1 MFGKT
6 LQKSARE
13 LGAAGLAFTIL
24 ILAYA
29 QLGFLLFSSSSES
42 FRSVGSSL
50 LLLLAMLRGSVNLR
64 PCLPESSGLYYLFC
78 TSYILLE
85 VWILLRLFT
94 VMLIYS
100 YREMHFEL
108 YRPAFEPQD
117 YEMVELFVR
126 RLKMWMGFS
135 KAKEFR
141 HKVRFEGME
150 PLPSR
155 DSSDS
160 KSFRGPTPS
169 AASDSSRASTSSS
182 QLDGLSLVL
191 STRDSLEVDADIQ
204 RLLSLFEMLLAQF
217 DRVNQVTEDLYRIE
231 HQLQGSHS
239 RRSRRRSPQPSE
251 DALSR
256 YRGGSTERGPSP
268 EFSSDTDLQLL
279 RDAPLSPRS
288 AATPPGSRG
297 SVPSRLL
304 RASRGISA
312 ASGLP
317 PSKPY
322 TTGAPVV
329 KKKRPLRA
337 KNRVHPTVK

>member
-1 MFGKT
+1 M
-6 LQKSARE
+6 
-13 LGAAGLAFTIL
+13 AAGVAFAL
-24 ILAYA
+24 LLLAYA

-50 LLLLAMLRGSVNLR
+50 LLLLALLRGSASLR
-64 PCLPESSGLYYLFC
+64 PCLPEASGLLCLFC
-78 TSYILLE
+78 SSYIVLE
-85 VWILLRLFT
+85 AWLVLRLLA
-94 VMLIYS
+94 VVLMHS
-100 YREMHFEL
+100 YREMRFEL

-169 AASDSSRASTSSS
+169 AASDSSRTSTSSS

-191 STRDSLEVDADIQ
+191 SARDSLEVDADIQ

-217 DRVNQVTEDLYRIE
+217 DRVNRVTEDVSRIE
-231 HQLQGSHS
+231 HLLEFS
-239 RRSRRRSPQPSE
+239 RSRRARRRHRGTE
-251 DALSR
+251 
-256 YRGGSTERGPSP
+256 GGSEQGIPSP
-268 EFSSDTDLQLL
+268 EVPDTE
-279 RDAPLSPRS
+279 PLSLHR
-288 AATPPGSRG
+288 AGTGAVPG
-297 SVPSRLL
+297 RLL
-304 RASRGISA
+304 RASRGVSA
-312 ASGLP
+312 AA
-317 PSKPY
+317 
-322 TTGAPVV
+322 GAPG
-329 KKKRPLRA
+329 KACAARRKRPLRA

>member
-1 MFGKT
+1 
-6 LQKSARE
+6 
-13 LGAAGLAFTIL
+13 
-24 ILAYA
+24 
-29 QLGFLLFSSSSES
+29 
-42 FRSVGSSL
+42 
-50 LLLLAMLRGSVNLR
+50 
-64 PCLPESSGLYYLFC
+64 
-78 TSYILLE
+78 
-85 VWILLRLFT
+85 
-94 VMLIYS
+94 
-100 YREMHFEL
+100 
-108 YRPAFEPQD
+108 
-117 YEMVELFVR
+117 
-126 RLKMWMGFS
+126 
-135 KAKEFR
+135 
-141 HKVRFEGME
+141 ME

-231 HQLQGSHS
+231 HQLQGS
-239 RRSRRRSPQPSE
+239 RCRGKSPQPSE

-256 YRGGSTERGPSP
+256 YRAGSTERGPSP
-268 EFSSDTDLQLL
+268 ELSSDTDLQLL
-279 RDAPLSPRS
+279 RDAPLSPCS
-288 AATPPGSRG
+288 AATPPGSKG

-317 PSKPY
+317 PGKPY
-322 TTGAPVV
+322 SGGAPVV